1 MKIDLESIKKKK
13 TLQELMNF
21 GIINMDKPLGP
32 TSFWVDS
39 YVKRAL
45 NLNKV
50 SHAGT
55 LDPTVVSGVL
65 PLMLGRACKLLG
77 YFMGHNKTYVGVMRL
92 HSDEVSDEKLNEE
105 IKKFLGKINQMPPV
119 RSRVKRQLRE
129 REVLSFKILERDGK
143 DILFETEVQAGTY
156 IRTLCDSIGKNIGG
170 AHMLELRRTKAAIF
184 EEGKNRNKT
193 YTLYQFDEAVKEW
206 KEKGNEEKLREMII
220 PAEIISEILPVVFVK
235 NEFSKQLLTGKRLT
249 IDMIVN
255 GKWTK
260 EEVFCAFI
268 KDKFLGIYE
277 GQTEEEARSRFVF
290 N

>member
-21 GIINMDKPLGP
+21 GIINMDKPLCP

-277 GQTEEEARSRFVF
+277 GQTEEEARSRFV
-290 N
+290 

>member
-13 TLQELMNF
+13 TLQELMTF

-39 YVKRAL
+39 HVKRAL